1 MKLSTILVAVVAT
14 VATHSAMAS
23 DFYRWVDKNG
33 TTHYTQTPPP
43 KGAKLVGK
51 TETYSVPTYQKPVHV
66 QTTSTAT
73 TSVAPSTPA
82 TSTSAPRNLA
92 ASLPA
97 DSYNYTSPTVAPS
110 SNTPASTSQP
120 APRPLP
126 VSAGQ
131 VELWLE

>member
-82 TSTSAPRNLA
+82 TSAPRNLA
-92 ASLPA
+92 VSLPA
-97 DSYNYTSPTVAPS
+97 DSYNYTPPTVAPS